1 MDYIEVNIDVK
12 GQSEQAEILTA
23 LLAELGFES
32 FVEEE
37 NALLG
42 YIPEQIF
49 DEVALKDIF
58 YESFPA
64 LAKDYSWK
72 KIPQTNWNAVW
83 ESNYEPVFI
92 DNKVCIRAPFH
103 PKPENMEL
111 DLIIEPK
118 MSFGTAHHPT
128 TAQMIQLM
136 LEENFENKMVLDMGC
151 GTAVLA
157 IVASKK
163 GCNQVDAVDIDE
175 WSCENSQEN
184 AQRNSCENIAVFQGD
199 ASFLNE
205 NRESKY
211 DIILANINKN
221 ILLRDL
227 SIYEKRLKIGGLI
240 FMSGFYE
247 SDLSDIDS
255 TCKQLSMKLQKQS
268 VSNNWCAAIW
278 QKN

>member
-1 MDYIEVNIDVK
+1 MDYIEVRIDVK
-12 GQSEQAEILTA
+12 GQSEQAEMLTA
-23 LLAELGFES
+23 LLAEIGFES

-37 NALLG
+37 NSLLS
-42 YIPEQIF
+42 YIPEQVF
-49 DEVALKDIF
+49 DENVLKDF
-58 YESFPA
+58 FENSFPS
-64 LAKDYSWK
+64 LAEVYSWK

-83 ESNYEPVFI
+83 ESNYDPVFI

-136 LEENFENKMVLDMGC
+136 LEEDFENKQVLDMGC

-157 IVASKK
+157 IIASKK
-163 GCNQVDAVDIDE
+163 GCFHVDAIDIDE
-175 WSCENSQEN
+175 WSCENSEEN
-184 AQRNSCENIAVFQGD
+184 AQRNNCDNIAVFQGD

-205 NRESKY
+205 NTKSKY

-227 SIYEKRLKIGGLI
+227 SIYENSLKAGGLI

-247 SDLSDIDS
+247 SDLNDIDS
-255 TCKQLSMKLQKQS
+255 TCKQLNMKLQKQS
-268 VSNNWCAAIW
+268 VSKDWCAAIW